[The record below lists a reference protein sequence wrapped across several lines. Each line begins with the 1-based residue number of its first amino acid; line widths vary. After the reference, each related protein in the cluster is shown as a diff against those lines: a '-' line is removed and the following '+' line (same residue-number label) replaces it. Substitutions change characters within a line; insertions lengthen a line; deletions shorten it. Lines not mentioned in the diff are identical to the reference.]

1 MVGFRNCLTQVFTER
16 MRTLPG
22 VRFLEDTF
30 ESRFQGLSH
39 PWPHHHHLPRNGG
52 GLAFVLFPKFQLDE
66 ERGEPIATEVL
77 VWQAGEAW
85 QKEKAEVQN

>member
-1 MVGFRNCLTQVFTER
+1 M
-16 MRTLPG
+16 
-22 VRFLEDTF
+22 
-30 ESRFQGLSH
+30 
-39 PWPHHHHLPRNGG
+39 
-52 GLAFVLFPKFQLDE
+52 DE